1 MTNPIPPTISVEE
14 YLAREQTS
22 DQRHEFYAGRVLAQ
36 AGGSATHNRITMN
49 TLNSLYLQLQ
59 QRPCRV
65 YGSDMRVKVPLK
77 QSYVYPDTT
86 VVCGDEQFADANQE
100 ILLNPVVI
108 IEVLSPSTERH
119 DRGHKFEIYRSIA
132 SLQEY
137 ILIAQDTR
145 RIDHF
150 VRQSEKLW
158 MFSSISEEEGELLL
172 SSIHCV
178 LQIEQVYRDVR

>member
-1 MTNPIPPTISVEE
+1 MTDPIPPTMSVEE
-14 YLAREQTS
+14 YLIREQAS
-22 DQRHEFYAGRVLAQ
+22 DQRHEFYAGRMIAQ

-65 YGSDMRVKVPLK
+65 YGSDMRVKAPLK
-77 QSYVYPDTT
+77 QSYVYPDVT

-137 ILIAQDTR
+137 ILIAQDTQ

-178 LQIEQVYRDVR
+178 LQIEQVYHDVR